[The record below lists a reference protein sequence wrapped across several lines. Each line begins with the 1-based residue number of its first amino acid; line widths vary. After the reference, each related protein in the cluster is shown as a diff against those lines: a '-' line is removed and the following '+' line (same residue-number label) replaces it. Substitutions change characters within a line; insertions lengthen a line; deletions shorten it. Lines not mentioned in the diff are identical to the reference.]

1 MSNNSIEFLTN
12 AIKGWSIEITPPVAN
27 KISDFSKIMKLG
39 TKVNVTHLPGTS
51 PIETIETSKKL
62 YDQGMLPVPH
72 LAVRSIQNLETLE
85 TLVKQLVEKAKI
97 KEILIIGG
105 SVNKPVGDLHES
117 MQVLNSGLLEKYGIN
132 KVGVAGHPEGSPDI
146 SNMQLELALVRKN
159 EWAQKQGIDVYIE
172 TQFAFDPKPVLEW
185 EKNIRK
191 NGNKLPIHIGIP
203 GPATIKTLLK
213 FAISSGIGPSLQM
226 LKKQSKNI
234 SKLFSMQSPDRYIYG
249 LARGMEDDKA
259 CLIKHLHFY
268 PFGGFLKTVEWV
280 SAIEKGMV
288 KLDDFEGFEVILSNL

>member
-27 KISDFSKIMKLG
+27 KITDFSKIMKLG
-39 TKVNVTHLPGTS
+39 TKVNVTHLPGTT

-117 MQVLNSGLLEKYGIN
+117 I
-132 KVGVAGHPEGSPDI
+132 
-146 SNMQLELALVRKN
+146 
-159 EWAQKQGIDVYIE
+159 
-172 TQFAFDPKPVLEW
+172 
-185 EKNIRK
+185 
-191 NGNKLPIHIGIP
+191 
-203 GPATIKTLLK
+203 
-213 FAISSGIGPSLQM
+213 
-226 LKKQSKNI
+226 
-234 SKLFSMQSPDRYIYG
+234 
-249 LARGMEDDKA
+249 
-259 CLIKHLHFY
+259 
-268 PFGGFLKTVEWV
+268 
-280 SAIEKGMV
+280 
-288 KLDDFEGFEVILSNL
+288 